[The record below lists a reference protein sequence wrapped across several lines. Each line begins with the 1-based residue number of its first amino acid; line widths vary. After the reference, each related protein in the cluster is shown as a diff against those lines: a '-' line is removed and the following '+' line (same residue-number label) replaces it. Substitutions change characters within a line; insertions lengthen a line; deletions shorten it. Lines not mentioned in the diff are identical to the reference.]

1 VEGPSKGGPALRR
14 RQTPMPP
21 AMPQRLP
28 TPLDL
33 LAGLSVVVLLA
44 LLSVLWCS
52 GAMLL
57 GAIGGIDSSGGRW
70 VIGAAAGTA
79 LWAWVIQQAVQVARV
94 TRATGQRP
102 ASCPPDPVAI
112 LREYP
117 PRVDDAAAVRA
128 ETAGSGGSKLHRAAN
143 EAVIDLLRHQIGCGR
158 ELGAQV
164 FAYHRGR

>member
-1 VEGPSKGGPALRR
+1 
-14 RQTPMPP
+14 
-21 AMPQRLP
+21 MPQRLVP

-52 GAMLL
+52 GAVLL
-57 GAIGGIDSSGGRW
+57 GWIGGIDSAGGRW
-70 VIGAAAGTA
+70 AIGAAAGTV
-79 LWAWVIQQAVQVARV
+79 LWAWVIQQAAQVARV

-102 ASCPPDPVAI
+102 ASCPPDPAAI
-112 LREYP
+112 LRECP
-117 PRVDDAAAVRA
+117 PRVDDTAAVRA
-128 ETAGSGGSKLHRAAN
+128 ETAGSDGSKLHRAAN
-143 EAVIDLLRHQIGCGR
+143 EAVIELLRDQIGCGR